1 MVRARHQLAPVHL
14 VDLYLLLSFAVSA
27 TLWFGLYFTQP
38 NFLIDSFFTSTLLG
52 VSFIGF
58 FYGVGY
64 GNALLE
70 TKNFGGL
77 MLAQFSCLI
86 GAALEYQST
95 SLVFVATIPCLMA
108 CYTMLSSERSL
119 KGGMIAK
126 DLIPPLVGVGAYLGF
141 ATSYRGLEWGV
152 VDLLGLACFVCF
164 TVGTLYWGSA
174 LIKRENKSLI
184 TSLLRRGNGNWRW
197 RMDHDRQREDRLF
210 FHDVINHTHGL
221 SLFLSQ
227 KISSHEDL
235 HTDEVKTLLGEVKA
249 MQSLVADHYGFK
261 HKNLVSKLEWV
272 EIDYAMA
279 SFHQLIHSHLPVNT
293 EIRCHQSGMLDRK
306 NFDRSRL
313 ELMIHYPTFLRVC
326 TNLVKNIS
334 EHSPKLADFSF
345 EAQENVLRFS
355 FKNKMGHLHEV
366 SRDLDKALSVNIMA
380 ADSVDE
386 REHLGLESVQV
397 LCADHGGSF
406 EFTIVDGWW
415 VANVEL
421 PLKNFQQIQD
431 SSKKAA

>member
-14 VDLYLLLSFAVSA
+14 VDLYLLLSFVVSSF
-27 TLWFGLYFTQP
+27 LWLGLFVTQP
-38 NFLIDSFFTSTLLG
+38 NFLLHSFFTTTLVGASL
-52 VSFIGF
+52 IGF
-58 FYGVGY
+58 SSGVGY

-70 TKNFGGL
+70 TRSFGGL
-77 MLAQFSCLI
+77 LLLQFSCLI

-108 CYTMLSSERSL
+108 CYSMLSSERNL

-141 ATSYRGLEWGV
+141 AASYRGLEWGV
-152 VDLLGLACFVCF
+152 VDLLGLSSFVCF
-164 TVGTLYWGSA
+164 SVGTLYWGSA
-174 LIKRENKSLI
+174 LVRRENKSLI

-197 RMDHDRQREDRLF
+197 RMDNDRQREDRLF

-221 SLFLSQ
+221 SLFLQQ
-227 KISSHEDL
+227 KISGNETL
-235 HTDEVKTLLGEVKA
+235 HNDEVKSLLGEVKA

-261 HKNLVSKLEWV
+261 HKNLLSRLDWV

-279 SFHQLIHSHLPVNT
+279 SFHQLIHSHLPAKT
-293 EIRCHQSGMLDRK
+293 EIRCHQAGMLDRER
-306 NFDRSRL
+306 FDRSRL
-313 ELMIHYPTFLRVC
+313 ELMVHYPTFLRVC

-334 EHSPKLADFSF
+334 EHSPRVADFTF

-366 SRDLDKALSVNIMA
+366 SKDLDKALSVNILA
-380 ADSVDE
+380 ADTVDE

-406 EFTIVDGWW
+406 EFSIVEGWW

-421 PLKNFQQIQD
+421 PLKNIKQLQD
-431 SSKKAA
+431 QTKKAA